1 MLLVASLRDR
11 RCFRQLRGA
20 DDRIVS
26 SAWPQEWQTTKGDGL
41 PHKVNSIEEL
51 PEESGTGREACP
63 TARRVADNQ
72 RGLES
77 RAGWRG

>member
-1 MLLVASLRDR
+1 MVLVATLRDR

-41 PHKVNSIEEL
+41 PHKVNSIENCRR
-51 PEESGTGREACP
+51 SRGQAGRP
-63 TARRVADNQ
+63 VLRRD
-72 RGLES
+72 E
-77 RAGWRG
+77 